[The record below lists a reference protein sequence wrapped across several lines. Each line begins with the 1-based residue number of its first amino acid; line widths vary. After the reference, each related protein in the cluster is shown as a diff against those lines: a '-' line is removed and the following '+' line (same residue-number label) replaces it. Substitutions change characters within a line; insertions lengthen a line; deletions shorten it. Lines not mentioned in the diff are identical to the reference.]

1 MGTLES
7 FETFEPYSE
16 VDYTD
21 MLTTITDN
29 QEELLEKLGETN
41 SLLTSCNGLLDMIY
55 RILLYILVALLSA
68 FLWRFITRWIS
79 SVFEDNT
86 KIM

>member
-7 FETFEPYSE
+7 FETIEPYAE

-21 MLTTITDN
+21 MLTTITVN
-29 QEELLEKLGETN
+29 QEDLLEKLGETN
-41 SLLTSCNGLLDMIY
+41 SLLTSCYGLLESVY
-55 RILLYILVALLSA
+55 RILLYILVALVAA

-86 KIM
+86 KIL